1 MFSENH
7 LPNPQPNEQVA
18 LLLRRHHMV
27 FALETFYILSLVI
40 LPLAIGL
47 LVWISFPSIFFDIQS
62 SSSLFVFLV
71 VMISMY
77 YFSLWLLWYY
87 FFIDYY
93 LDIWI
98 VTSARII
105 NIEQTGFFHRVISE
119 QKLSRVQ
126 DVTSEVVGIIPTF
139 LNYGTV
145 YIQTAGE
152 KQRFIFK
159 QIPFPY
165 KVREKI
171 IHLVEEYKHTHPDE
185 HQ

>member
-1 MFSENH
+1 MLSKDH
-7 LPNPQPNEQVA
+7 LPNPQPNEQVV
-18 LLLRRHHMV
+18 LLLRRHHVV
-27 FALETFYILSLVI
+27 FVLETFYIVLLFV
-40 LPLAIGL
+40 LPIAIGL
-47 LVWISFPSIFFDIQS
+47 LVWNSFPHIFSDIQNS
-62 SSSLFVFLV
+62 SPFFVFLV

-77 YFSLWLLWYY
+77 YFSVWLLWYY

-93 LDIWI
+93 LDVWI

-119 QKLSRVQ
+119 QKLFRVQ
-126 DVTSEVVGIIPTF
+126 DVTSEVIGIIPTF

-152 KQRFIFK
+152 KQRFTFK
-159 QIPFPY
+159 QVPFPY

-171 IHLVEEYKHTHPDE
+171 IHLIEQYKHSHPQE
-185 HQ
+185 ME